1 MPNTATVYARIEPKL
16 KEEVDSIL
24 KELGVTPSSLIQ
36 MLYSQIKLT
45 KRIPFDI
52 SIPKKSIFI
61 EDLTK
66 EELNYDE
73 IIKTIN
79 ETLNSIVNAHSEEE
93 FKEVYQPK
101 IVQITERY
109 LGKGK
114 KISMASRDQV
124 EQLKLIS
131 EDLKEV

>member
-1 MPNTATVYARIEPKL
+1 MSNTATVYARIEPRL

-66 EELNYDE
+66 EELNYELLKGVSDIE
-73 IIKTIN
+73 NNNVK
-79 ETLNSIVNAHSEEE
+79 SSAQVD
-93 FKEVYQPK
+93 K
-101 IVQITERY
+101 I
-109 LGKGK
+109 
-114 KISMASRDQV
+114 
-124 EQLKLIS
+124 LKDKFNI
-131 EDLKEV
+131 

>member
-1 MPNTATVYARIEPKL
+1 VSNTATVYARIEPKL
-16 KEEVDSIL
+16 KEDVDSIL

-66 EELNYDE
+66 EELNYELLKGVSDIENNNVKSSDE
-73 IIKTIN
+73 
-79 ETLNSIVNAHSEEE
+79 VD
-93 FKEVYQPK
+93 K
-101 IVQITERY
+101 I
-109 LGKGK
+109 
-114 KISMASRDQV
+114 
-124 EQLKLIS
+124 LKDKFNI
-131 EDLKEV
+131 

>member
-1 MPNTATVYARIEPKL
+1 MANTATVYARIEPKL

-66 EELNYDE
+66 EELNYELLKGVSDIE
-73 IIKTIN
+73 NNNVK
-79 ETLNSIVNAHSEEE
+79 SSAQVD
-93 FKEVYQPK
+93 K
-101 IVQITERY
+101 I
-109 LGKGK
+109 
-114 KISMASRDQV
+114 
-124 EQLKLIS
+124 LKDKFNI
-131 EDLKEV
+131 

>member
-1 MPNTATVYARIEPKL
+1 VITVANTATVYARIEPKL

-24 KELGVTPSSLIQ
+24 NELGVTPSSLIQ

-66 EELNYDE
+66 EELNYELLKGVSDIE
-73 IIKTIN
+73 NNNVK
-79 ETLNSIVNAHSEEE
+79 SSAQVD
-93 FKEVYQPK
+93 K
-101 IVQITERY
+101 I
-109 LGKGK
+109 
-114 KISMASRDQV
+114 
-124 EQLKLIS
+124 LKDKFNI
-131 EDLKEV
+131 

>member
-1 MPNTATVYARIEPKL
+1 MANTATVYARIEPKL

-24 KELGVTPSSLIQ
+24 NELGVTPSSIIQ

-66 EELNYDE
+66 EELNYELLKGVSDIE
-73 IIKTIN
+73 NNNVK
-79 ETLNSIVNAHSEEE
+79 SSAQVD
-93 FKEVYQPK
+93 K
-101 IVQITERY
+101 I
-109 LGKGK
+109 
-114 KISMASRDQV
+114 
-124 EQLKLIS
+124 LKDKFNI
-131 EDLKEV
+131 

>member
-1 MPNTATVYARIEPKL
+1 VINVANTATVYARIEPKL

-24 KELGVTPSSLIQ
+24 NELGVTPSSLIQ

-66 EELNYDE
+66 EELNYELLKGVSDIE
-73 IIKTIN
+73 NNNVK
-79 ETLNSIVNAHSEEE
+79 SSAQVD
-93 FKEVYQPK
+93 K
-101 IVQITERY
+101 I
-109 LGKGK
+109 
-114 KISMASRDQV
+114 
-124 EQLKLIS
+124 LKDKFNI
-131 EDLKEV
+131 

>member
-1 MPNTATVYARIEPKL
+1 VINVANTATVYARIEPKL

-24 KELGVTPSSLIQ
+24 NELGVTPSSLIQ

-66 EELNYDE
+66 EELNYELLKGVSDIENNNVKSSDE
-73 IIKTIN
+73 
-79 ETLNSIVNAHSEEE
+79 VD
-93 FKEVYQPK
+93 K
-101 IVQITERY
+101 I
-109 LGKGK
+109 
-114 KISMASRDQV
+114 
-124 EQLKLIS
+124 LKDKFNI
-131 EDLKEV
+131 

>member
-1 MPNTATVYARIEPKL
+1 MYPEVVYFVIELLYLYANILQFAYIYSKIQLEVINVSNTATVYARIEPKL
-16 KEEVDSIL
+16 KEDVDSIL

-66 EELNYDE
+66 EELNYELLKGVSDIENNNVKSSDE
-73 IIKTIN
+73 
-79 ETLNSIVNAHSEEE
+79 VD
-93 FKEVYQPK
+93 K
-101 IVQITERY
+101 I
-109 LGKGK
+109 
-114 KISMASRDQV
+114 
-124 EQLKLIS
+124 LKDKFNI
-131 EDLKEV
+131 

>member
-1 MPNTATVYARIEPKL
+1 MSNTATVYARIEPKL

-24 KELGVTPSSLIQ
+24 NELGVTPSSLIQ

-66 EELNYDE
+66 EELNYELLKGVSDIE
-73 IIKTIN
+73 NNNVK
-79 ETLNSIVNAHSEEE
+79 SSV
-93 FKEVYQPK
+93 EVDK
-101 IVQITERY
+101 I
-109 LGKGK
+109 
-114 KISMASRDQV
+114 
-124 EQLKLIS
+124 LK
-131 EDLKEV
+131 DKFNN

>member
-1 MPNTATVYARIEPKL
+1 MSNTATVYARIEPKL

-66 EELNYDE
+66 EELNYELLKGVSDIE
-73 IIKTIN
+73 NNNVK
-79 ETLNSIVNAHSEEE
+79 SSV
-93 FKEVYQPK
+93 EVDK
-101 IVQITERY
+101 I
-109 LGKGK
+109 
-114 KISMASRDQV
+114 
-124 EQLKLIS
+124 LKDKFNI
-131 EDLKEV
+131 

>member
-1 MPNTATVYARIEPKL
+1 MSNTATVYARIEPKL
-16 KEEVDSIL
+16 KEDVDSIL

-66 EELNYDE
+66 EELNYELLKGVSDVENNNVKSSDE
-73 IIKTIN
+73 
-79 ETLNSIVNAHSEEE
+79 VD
-93 FKEVYQPK
+93 K
-101 IVQITERY
+101 I
-109 LGKGK
+109 
-114 KISMASRDQV
+114 
-124 EQLKLIS
+124 LKDKFNI
-131 EDLKEV
+131 

>member
-1 MPNTATVYARIEPKL
+1 VANTATVYARIEPKL

-24 KELGVTPSSLIQ
+24 NELGVTPSSLIQ

-66 EELNYDE
+66 EELNYELLKGVSDIE
-73 IIKTIN
+73 NNNVK
-79 ETLNSIVNAHSEEE
+79 SSAQVD
-93 FKEVYQPK
+93 K
-101 IVQITERY
+101 I
-109 LGKGK
+109 
-114 KISMASRDQV
+114 
-124 EQLKLIS
+124 LKDKFNI
-131 EDLKEV
+131 

>member
-1 MPNTATVYARIEPKL
+1 MSNTATVYARIEPKL

-24 KELGVTPSSLIQ
+24 NELGVTPSSLIQ

-66 EELNYDE
+66 EELNYELLKGVSDIENNNVKSSVE
-73 IIKTIN
+73 ID
-79 ETLNSIVNAHSEEE
+79 
-93 FKEVYQPK
+93 K
-101 IVQITERY
+101 I
-109 LGKGK
+109 
-114 KISMASRDQV
+114 
-124 EQLKLIS
+124 LKDKFNI
-131 EDLKEV
+131 